1 MFVSASIQTESE
13 LIGIGTAEFKKV
25 LKEGDMLDA
34 VGTCNTPVRSQTP
47 ESSWVRITFTLDPE
61 HYRTLWERA
70 ENEHRPIASL
80 VRESVLAAL
89 DAVPIT
95 SRENK
100 THSKEFPQ
108 SRS

>member
-89 DAVPIT
+89 DAVPIPLPG
-95 SRENK
+95 NK
-100 THSKEFPQ
+100 NNLGSF
-108 SRS
+108 SSND